1 MASVQKRQKRLGF
14 FLFFFIPP
22 TSFFC
27 VPLLGPLAAG
37 EPQSSLGLLAWI
49 TGVVLCRAS
58 LYQPL
63 SLCAHLSS
71 GGLKRRR
78 LRSPSAAFPSSQSQV
93 VKEDKT
99 AHFNGFFSLFLSGAS
114 GQRVK
119 VEPEVSSYPG
129 QSVTLRCAFA
139 DPTEVQLTMVRETK

>member
-14 FLFFFIPP
+14 FFFFIPP

-78 LRSPSAAFPSSQSQV
+78 LRSLSAAFPSSQSQV

-99 AHFNGFFSLFLSGAS
+99 AHFNVFFSLFLSGAS

-139 DPTEVQLTMVRETK
+139 DPTEVQLTMVRGTK